1 MRCLT
6 LNIWNYSGL
15 WTERR
20 RAIASIIQQHLP
32 DVVALQETRHDFR
45 YERGRGQAEQIAEL
59 TQYIPTWALGQVY
72 VPILRVDEGIS
83 LLTRVPPSAV
93 TTRHLTRNGH
103 ERDDENQR
111 LCLGLTLPRD
121 GGPVHVFNTH
131 FSMSAPARRQNARE
145 VFEFVKDQSGSEP
158 AILMGDLNAEPDTPE
173 IRFLIGEETPAGTPP
188 APAGDFQD
196 CWTALHPH
204 EPGFTYGSGAPVRRI
219 DYVLARNGAIS
230 PRSAEIVG
238 AAMVNGVH
246 LSDHMGILVEF
257 DL

>member
-93 TTRHLTRNGH
+93 TTRHFTRNGH

-111 LCLGLTLPRD
+111 LCLGLTLPRAE
-121 GGPVHVFNTH
+121 GSVHVFNTH
-131 FSMSAPARRQNARE
+131 FSMSAPARRHNARE

-158 AILMGDLNAEPDTPE
+158 AILMGDLNAEPHTPE
-173 IRFLIGEETPAGTPP
+173 IRFLIGEETLAGTPP
-188 APAGDFQD
+188 PPAGDFRD

-204 EPGFTYGSGAPVRRI
+204 EPGFTYGSDAPVRRI
-219 DYVLARNGAIS
+219 DYVLVRNVATS

-238 AAMVNGVH
+238 AAMVNGVYP
-246 LSDHMGILVEF
+246 SDHMGILVEF

>member
-1 MRCLT
+1 VRCLT
-6 LNIWNYSGL
+6 LNVWNYSGP
-15 WTERR
+15 WKERR

-59 TQYIPTWALGQVY
+59 TQYIPTWTLGQVY
-72 VPILRVDEGIS
+72 VPILRVDEGVS
-83 LLTRVPPSAV
+83 FLTRVPPSAV
-93 TTRHLTRNGH
+93 TTRHLTRNRH

-111 LCLGLTLPRD
+111 LCLGLTLPRAR
-121 GGPVHVFNTH
+121 GSVHVFNTH
-131 FSMSAPARRQNARE
+131 FSMSAPARGQNARE

-158 AILMGDLNAEPDTPE
+158 AILMGDLNSEPHTPE
-173 IRFLIGEETPAGTPP
+173 IRFLIGEEVLAGTPP
-188 APAGDFQD
+188 PAGDFQD

-204 EPGFTYGSGAPVRRI
+204 EPGFTYGSGTPVRRI
-219 DYVLARNGAIS
+219 DYVLARNVATS

-238 AAMVNGVH
+238 AAMVNGVYP
-246 LSDHMGILVEF
+246 SDHMGLLVEF

>member
-93 TTRHLTRNGH
+93 TTRHFTRNGH

-111 LCLGLTLPRD
+111 LCLGLTLPRAE
-121 GGPVHVFNTH
+121 GSVHVFNTH
-131 FSMSAPARRQNARE
+131 FSMSAPARRHNARE

-158 AILMGDLNAEPDTPE
+158 AILMGDLNAEPHTPE
-173 IRFLIGEETPAGTPP
+173 IRFLIGEETLAGTPP
-188 APAGDFQD
+188 PPAGDFRD

-204 EPGFTYGSGAPVRRI
+204 EPGFTYGSDAPVRRI
-219 DYVLARNGAIS
+219 DYVLVRNVATP

-238 AAMVNGVH
+238 AAMVNGVYP
-246 LSDHMGILVEF
+246 SDHMGLLVEF